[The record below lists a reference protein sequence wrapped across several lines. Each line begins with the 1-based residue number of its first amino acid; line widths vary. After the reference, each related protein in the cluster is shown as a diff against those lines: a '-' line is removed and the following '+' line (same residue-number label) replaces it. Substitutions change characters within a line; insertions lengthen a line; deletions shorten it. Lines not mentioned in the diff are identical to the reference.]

1 MEWTSVGALFAEL
14 TIEREFMQSKMRQ
27 KIRFYTDSRRIDF
40 DTWVDWHEHQHLLKV
55 FMPAD
60 VHTDEATF
68 DIQFGNVTR
77 KTHANTSWES
87 GSL

>member
-14 TIEREFMQSKMRQ
+14 TIEREFMQSKNAPE
-27 KIRFYTDSRRIDF
+27 KSASIPTAARIDF

-60 VHTDEATF
+60 VAY
-68 DIQFGNVTR
+68 R
-77 KTHANTSWES
+77 
-87 GSL
+87 